1 MSGIEEIKDKVKRE
15 RSSEYPGY
23 SFNECIEFIKIIDG
37 LGNGLIAYSIIS
49 NQLGLSS
56 ITTKSFTNKISS
68 SRQFGLIT
76 VANKTAQLTDEAKK
90 ILYPT
95 GSEDIDIKIE
105 CVKRPTLYGRLI
117 ERFTNKPLPTKEI
130 LSNILFNDYG
140 ILKSVKDVVA
150 EKFIES
156 MTQLN
161 LVVNGVL
168 NVNNCAEKD
177 FTEVKENNLIPE
189 EKETQEV
196 NVNTKEYQE
205 LNLSVDSG
213 KMAKIIIPIDCS
225 EDELLMIKDM
235 IDLLFKRKFGI

>member
-1 MSGIEEIKDKVKRE
+1 MEEIKDKVKRE

-49 NQLGLSS
+49 NQLGLRS

-76 VANKTAQLTDEAKK
+76 VANKTAQLTDEAKA
-90 ILYPT
+90 ILYPK
-95 GSEDIDIKIE
+95 GGNEDINIKIE
-105 CVKRPTLYGRLI
+105 CVKRPTLYGHLI

-130 LSNILFNDYG
+130 LGNILFNDYG

-168 NVNNCAEKD
+168 NVNNCVEKD
-177 FTEVKENNLIPE
+177 LNEVKENNLILE
-189 EKETQEV
+189 EKETKEV

-213 KMAKIIIPIDCS
+213 KIAKIIIPIDCS

-235 IDLLFKRKFGI
+235 INLLFKRKFGI

>member
-1 MSGIEEIKDKVKRE
+1 MEEIKDKVKRE

-23 SFNECIEFIKIIDG
+23 SFNECIEFVKIIDS

-90 ILYPT
+90 ILYPV
-95 GSEDIDIKIE
+95 GKEDISLKIE
-105 CVKRPTLYGRLI
+105 CVKKPTLYGRLI
-117 ERFTNKPLPTKEI
+117 ERFSNKPLPSKEI

-156 MTQLN
+156 MNQLN

-168 NVNNCAEKD
+168 IDDNHDEKD
-177 FTEVKENNLIPE
+177 LNETNENNQVKEENG
-189 EKETQEV
+189 TQENNT
-196 NVNTKEYQE
+196 NVKEYQE

-213 KMAKIIIPIDCS
+213 KVAKIVIPIDCS
-225 EDELLMIKDM
+225 QDELLMLKDM